1 MGRQAEQTT
10 IARPVVETGI
20 GLHSGE
26 TCVVSLLPAE
36 PDAGIAFV
44 IGRRVIP
51 ARTDY
56 VVDTQRGTTLGRGAA
71 RVGCVEHLMAALYG
85 MEIDAAR
92 VEVEGPELPACDGSA
107 AEWVK
112 ILRKAGLARLG
123 AKRDVPRLRRGVW
136 AADGVTWA
144 MAGPGGDGLSLAV
157 GVDFE
162 NTAAGKQAL
171 WLRLNRRSFA
181 RELAPARTFAL
192 EGELEALRN
201 RGLAKGGSAENAFA
215 VGADRYSGPL
225 RFEDE
230 VVRHKAL
237 DVLGDLALCGRRFR
251 GHVVAVRPCHRTNVA
266 LARALLQALENG
278 GAGGTEARRD

>member
-1 MGRQAEQTT
+1 M
-10 IARPVVETGI
+10 
-20 GLHSGE
+20 
-26 TCVVSLLPAE
+26 SLLPAE

-51 ARTDY
+51 ARANY
-56 VVDTQRGTTLGRGAA
+56 VIDTQRGTTLGKGAA

-85 MEIDAAR
+85 MEIDAVR

-107 AEWVK
+107 ADWVK
-112 ILRKAGLARLG
+112 VLRKAGLARLET
-123 AKRDVPRLRRGVW
+123 KRDVRTLRRGVW
-136 AADGVTWA
+136 AADGATWA

-157 GVDFE
+157 GVEFE
-162 NTAAGKQAL
+162 NTAAGKQTL

-192 EGELEALRN
+192 AGELEALRSQ
-201 RGLAKGGSAENAFA
+201 GLAKGGSADNAFA

-237 DVLGDLALCGRRFR
+237 DLLGDLALCGRRFR
-251 GHVVAVRPCHRTNVA
+251 GHVVAVRPSHRANVA
-266 LARALLQALENG
+266 LARALSAEFDG
-278 GAGGTEARRD
+278 GETGEKAAR

>member
-1 MGRQAEQTT
+1 
-10 IARPVVETGI
+10 
-20 GLHSGE
+20 
-26 TCVVSLLPAE
+26 VSLLPAE

-44 IGRRVIP
+44 IGRRAIP
-51 ARTDY
+51 ARADY
-56 VVDTQRGTTLGRGAA
+56 VVDTQRGTTLGTRAA

-85 MEIDAAR
+85 MEIDAVQ

-112 ILRKAGLARLG
+112 VLRKAGVARLG
-123 AKRDVPRLRRGVW
+123 AKRDVRRLRRGVW
-136 AADGVTWA
+136 AADGAAWA

-157 GVDFE
+157 GVEFE
-162 NTAAGKQAL
+162 NTVAGKQAL

-181 RELAPARTFAL
+181 RELAPARTFVL

-251 GHVVAVRPCHRTNVA
+251 GHVVAVRPGHRANVA
-266 LARALLQALENG
+266 LARALSAEFDGGENG
-278 GAGGTEARRD
+278 EKAAR

>member
-1 MGRQAEQTT
+1 
-10 IARPVVETGI
+10 
-20 GLHSGE
+20 
-26 TCVVSLLPAE
+26 VSLLPAE

-51 ARTDY
+51 ATADH
-56 VVDTQRGTTLGRGAA
+56 VVDTQRGTTLGSGAA

-85 MEIDAAR
+85 MEIDAVR
-92 VEVEGPELPACDGSA
+92 VAVEGPELPACDGSA

-112 ILRKAGLARLG
+112 ILRNAGVARLG
-123 AKRDVPRLRRGVW
+123 AKRDVPKLRRGVW
-136 AADGVTWA
+136 AADGATWA
-144 MAGPGGDGLSLAV
+144 MAGPAGDGLSLAV
-157 GVDFE
+157 GVEFE
-162 NTAAGKQAL
+162 NTVAGKQAL
-171 WLRLNRRSFA
+171 WLRVNRRSFA

-251 GHVVAVRPCHRTNVA
+251 GHVVAVRPSHRANVA
-266 LARALLQALENG
+266 LARALSAEFDGGENG
-278 GAGGTEARRD
+278 EKAAR